1 MTYGNLYRYDKDVPL
16 GEQVTAAVQHFQ
28 CKYGDTPTAIWLHPD
43 NAPDA
48 KTVAGLEVVK
58 LYCIGTKTFELVVDK
73 E

>member
-1 MTYGNLYRYDKDVPL
+1 MIFNIYSL
-16 GEQVTAAVQHFQ
+16 
-28 CKYGDTPTAIWLHPD
+28 DTPLSDAIAHFERKHGVTPD
-43 NAPDA
+43 VVRVNPGNAPDT